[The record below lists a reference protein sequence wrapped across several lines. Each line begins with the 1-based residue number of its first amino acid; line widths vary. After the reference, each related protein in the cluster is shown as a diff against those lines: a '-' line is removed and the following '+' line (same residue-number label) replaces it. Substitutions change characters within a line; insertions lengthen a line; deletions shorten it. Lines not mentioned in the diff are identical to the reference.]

1 MNAAG
6 RVVAIS
12 GGVGGA
18 KLASGLATVLAPQEL
33 LVVANTGD
41 DFEHLGLAVCPDL
54 DTLMYTLAG
63 RADPERGWGL
73 AGETWHCLD
82 ALTGLGGPDW
92 FRLGDRDL
100 ATHLRRTALLRAGHT
115 LSEATAE
122 LARSLG
128 VRHTIA
134 PMSDTAVRTL
144 VDTDRGTFAFQEYF
158 VRERCEPRVRALRY
172 QHAECAQPVPT
183 LHDWLAGGDSLVVVC
198 PSNPYLSVDP
208 VLAVAGMRAL
218 LQSLPVVAVSPIIG
232 GRAIKGPAAKMM
244 AELGMPVSA
253 CGVAEHYRGLVQAFV
268 IDHEDAAQVDAIM
281 ALGMRVLVTDT
292 VMRDAG
298 DRQRL
303 AREVLQF
310 MAERAE

>member
-1 MNAAG
+1 MNATG
-6 RVVAIS
+6 RVLAIS

-18 KLASGLATVLAPQEL
+18 KLANGLAAVLAPQEL

-41 DFEHLGLAVCPDL
+41 DFEHLGLTVCPDL

-63 RADPERGWGL
+63 RADPVRGWGL
-73 AGETWHCLD
+73 AGETWHCLE
-82 ALTGLGGPDW
+82 ALAGLGGPDW

-100 ATHLRRTALLRAGHT
+100 ATHLQRAELLRAGHT
-115 LSEATAE
+115 LSETTAE

-128 VRHTIA
+128 VRHAIA

-158 VRERCEPRVRALRY
+158 VRERCEPCVRALRY
-172 QHAECAQPVPT
+172 LGAERAQPAPA
-183 LHDWLAGGDSLVVVC
+183 LRAWIAEGDLLVVVC

-218 LQSLPVVAVSPIIG
+218 LGSLPVVAVSPIVG

-244 AELGMPVSA
+244 AELGVPVSA
-253 CGVAEHYRGLVQAFV
+253 YGVAEHYRGLVQAFV
-268 IDHEDAAQVDAIM
+268 IDHEDGAQADAIM

-292 VMRDAG
+292 VMRDAA
-298 DRQRL
+298 DREHL

-310 MAERAE
+310 MAERVE